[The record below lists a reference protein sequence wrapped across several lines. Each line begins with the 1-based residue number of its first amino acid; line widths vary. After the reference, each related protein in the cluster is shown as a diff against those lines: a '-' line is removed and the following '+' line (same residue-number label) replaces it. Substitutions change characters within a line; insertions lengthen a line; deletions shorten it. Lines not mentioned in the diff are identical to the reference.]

1 MERSLASRSIPA
13 QSSRKGRWAGIDF
26 TTEVKVR
33 FQCPSAKKTT
43 LVGLSLMSGREINPT
58 IASLLGESCREHIGC
73 FMTETAIWHQ
83 MCSLQLSEFPTF
95 FIFVVFAKKAKGPFF
110 ITFSRTWFEV
120 LQKIMKKYPSAK
132 QLFFYVFPIA
142 FWISH
147 LLYQHVVFAKK
158 SKDRLIKNFCSRKTV
173 WRVCSASVWNPTSD
187 NCFIFYFPPLF
198 SNFIVFSFNLMKIKN
213 LKFITL
219 HFFLIH
225 SAQHIK
231 SLWLEDDIGIPPF
244 IRDYI
249 FSFLRTVEMI
259 RKSKTENWN
268 IRLFYFCNI

>member
-1 MERSLASRSIPA
+1 
-13 QSSRKGRWAGIDF
+13 
-26 TTEVKVR
+26 
-33 FQCPSAKKTT
+33 
-43 LVGLSLMSGREINPT
+43 MSGREINPT
-58 IASLLGESCREHIGC
+58 IASLLGESCRQHIGC

-83 MCSLQLSEFPTF
+83 MCSLQLFEFPTF

-132 QLFFYVFPIA
+132 QLFFYMFPIV

-158 SKDRLIKNFCSRKTV
+158 SKDRLIKKVGNFCSLAELENGVTSV
-173 WRVCSASVWNPTSD
+173 FGTGSSVWNPTSD

-225 SAQHIK
+225 SAYRRFTASTSPQN
-231 SLWLEDDIGIPPF
+231 
-244 IRDYI
+244 I
-249 FSFLRTVEMI
+249 FSFFV
-259 RKSKTENWN
+259 KTNLSS
-268 IRLFYFCNI
+268 RRMAQ